1 MEVPR
6 KLWRVKLHCP
16 HPGCNQKELT
26 VSAGL
31 CSHTHQV
38 LDIDGYYNLASE
50 YLECSNCRQ
59 NEGEEADKG
68 FVDDGD
74 DQTVAPVETI
84 LAAQQADP
92 GRQLTKYLIN

>member
-1 MEVPR
+1 MAR

-26 VSAGL
+26 SAGL
-31 CSHTHQV
+31 YPHTRQV
-38 LDIDGYYNLASE
+38 LDIVGYYNLASE
-50 YLECSNCRQ
+50 YLECSNCHQ
-59 NEGEEADKG
+59 NDGEEADKG

-92 GRQLTKYLIN
+92 GGQHTKYLIN